1 MNKSKRIARSH
12 SRQAIF
18 DQLLRVAPNLAI
30 KGGIAG
36 RSPCLGDG
44 GLFPAKAG
52 ELSCNAKG
60 ANPIASRPQ
69 RFELAEFFFHGYLW
83 WANQSLEVPLR
94 MPQGV
99 AFPKIGTS

>member
-1 MNKSKRIARSH
+1 MNKSKRIARNH

-52 ELSCNAKG
+52 EFSRNSKG
-60 ANPIASRPQ
+60 ANAIASRPQ
-69 RFELAEFFFHGYLW
+69 RFELAEFCFHGHLR
-83 WANQSLEVPLR
+83 WANQSLEALLR

-99 AFPKIGTS
+99 AFSEIGTP